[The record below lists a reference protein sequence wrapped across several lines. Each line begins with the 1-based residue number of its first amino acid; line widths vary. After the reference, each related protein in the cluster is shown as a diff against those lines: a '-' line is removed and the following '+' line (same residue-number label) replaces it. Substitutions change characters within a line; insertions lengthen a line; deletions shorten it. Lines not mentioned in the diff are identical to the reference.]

1 MKNSLLKTLFL
12 KRWVLTLWSWLLGT
26 RRRAEFSFVLG
37 TEGYKCL
44 LSINCFILLF
54 GIKKTP
60 IYPPEII
67 LTNWPAPSPARP
79 TNADN
84 PSVLP
89 NVGANARPNDKFAVK
104 RLPPTCFLI
113 LVLASIYILP
123 FFNSRFFSDL
133 FTTFDEHTTCHFQTK
148 SPSWL
153 SRYCMVA

>member
-1 MKNSLLKTLFL
+1 MKNSLLKKLFL
-12 KRWVLTLWSWLLGT
+12 KRWVLTLGSWLLGT

-54 GIKKTP
+54 EIKKPP
-60 IYPPEII
+60 IYPPEIF
-67 LTNWPAPSPARP
+67 LSSWPAPTLVRP

-89 NVGANARPNDKFAVK
+89 NVGANARPNDKFAVN

-113 LVLASIYILP
+113 LVLASIIYTSFFQFTVLFQP
-123 FFNSRFFSDL
+123 FHHIWWNMQRVISRQRVLRDS
-133 FTTFDEHTTCHFQTK
+133 
-148 SPSWL
+148 
-153 SRYCMVA
+153 